1 MKGTDVSRYIH
12 IDTEQ
17 YFRHKDF
24 PVQFSS
30 DTKMDGNENH
40 LIVNTTGNS
49 SNIMYSI
56 NGEDINSTTEN
67 LNSGKHGIGQQGN
80 VTLFSGEPQ
89 HNAIPDISVNS
100 CGSQSDISILSDVDL
115 NCLPEGAVVIATV
128 NGEIEQQAITLPTG
142 NSKDGNE
149 NTVAMA
155 ITDNNLK
162 CKVMLPADI
171 DVGTQVISVPIDML
185 QYMDGNDEQVTTI
198 PTEYT
203 TLTEGEHQQVIT
215 MPTEYATTNDND
227 SEHFVTVSSEYAVTN
242 EDGLGQVITIPTDS
256 FSAIDLEKIISM
268 QSEGPVMESQPQII
282 YVLSKTESEID
293 GDSNN
298 TSFVAVVPE
307 STEKAVTLAANQIE
321 DESLTYVALT
331 PDSTQN
337 ALPTSFQEEDCT
349 LSLKELSARERSR
362 LIKRAQRQNTV
373 FREKERGKVRKSM
386 QDKRKDP
393 AYRELE
399 RKKDRERRRLS
410 RLTNASLREKE
421 RLRDREY
428 KRRQKIDDIK
438 IKNKDDDL
446 QCDSL
451 VRYMND
457 IDEKCQLTISCKL
470 DDSSEDNMYSF
481 NDKSAFDE
489 DLQTSSLS
497 VNGDRTDLIGQ
508 YGDSVL
514 QSDIL
519 SDKDSDSRHYIPFIT

>member
-1 MKGTDVSRYIH
+1 
-12 IDTEQ
+12 
-17 YFRHKDF
+17 
-24 PVQFSS
+24 
-30 DTKMDGNENH
+30 MDGNENH
-40 LIVNTTGNS
+40 LIVNTTGDS
-49 SNIMYSI
+49 SNIMNSI
-56 NGEDINSTTEN
+56 NHVNHVNGEESNSTTEN
-67 LNSGKHGIGQQGN
+67 FHSGIGQ
-80 VTLFSGEPQ
+80 VTHVTYLISGEAQ
-89 HNAIPDISVNS
+89 HNILPDISVNS
-100 CGSQSDISILSDVDL
+100 CESQSDISIMSDVDV
-115 NCLPEGAVVIATV
+115 NSIPEGAVVIATTD
-128 NGEIEQQAITLPTG
+128 GEIEQHSITLPTE
-142 NSKDGNE
+142 NTIDDNE

-155 ITDNNLK
+155 ISDNDLK
-162 CKVMLPADI
+162 HKVILPADI
-171 DVGTQVISVPIDML
+171 DDIGTQVITIPMDML
-185 QYMDGNDEQVTTI
+185 QYMDGNEGHVITI

-203 TLTEGEHQQVIT
+203 SLTEGEGQQVIT
-215 MPTEYATTNDND
+215 MPTEYANTNGND
-227 SEHFVTVSSEYAVTN
+227 SGHFVTVSSEYAVKN
-242 EDGLGQVITIPTDS
+242 EDDLGQVITIPTDS
-256 FSAIDLEKIISM
+256 VSEVDLEKILSM
-268 QSEGPVMESQPQII
+268 QGEGSEMESQPHII
-282 YVLSKTESEID
+282 YVLSKNESEVN
-293 GDSNN
+293 GDSNK
-298 TSFVAVVPE
+298 TSFVAIVPE
-307 STEKAVTLAANQIE
+307 STEDAVTMAANHIE

-337 ALPTSFQEEDCT
+337 AIPISFQEEDCT

-428 KRRQKIDDIK
+428 KRRQKNDDIK

>member
-1 MKGTDVSRYIH
+1 
-12 IDTEQ
+12 
-17 YFRHKDF
+17 
-24 PVQFSS
+24 
-30 DTKMDGNENH
+30 MDGNENH
-40 LIVNTTGNS
+40 LIVNFTMDS
-49 SNIMYSI
+49 SNIMNSI
-56 NGEDINSTTEN
+56 NGDDSNSTTEN
-67 LNSGKHGIGQQGN
+67 LHSGIGQETH
-80 VTLFSGEPQ
+80 VTYLISGEAK
-89 HNAIPDISVNS
+89 HNILPDTSVNS
-100 CGSQSDISILSDVDL
+100 CESQSNISVMSDVDV
-115 NCLPEGAVVIATV
+115 NSIPKGAIVIATTDGDIKEHV
-128 NGEIEQQAITLPTG
+128 ITLPTE
-142 NSKDGNE
+142 NTIDGNE

-155 ITDNNLK
+155 ISDNDLK
-162 CKVMLPADI
+162 HKVILPADI
-171 DVGTQVISVPIDML
+171 DDIGTQVITIPMDMF
-185 QYMDGNDEQVTTI
+185 QYMDGNKGHVITI

-203 TLTEGEHQQVIT
+203 SLTEGEHQQVIT
-215 MPTEYATTNDND
+215 MPTEYATTNG
-227 SEHFVTVSSEYAVTN
+227 SGHFEYAVKN
-242 EDGLGQVITIPTDS
+242 EDDLGQVITIPTDS
-256 FSAIDLEKIISM
+256 VTEVDLEKLISM
-268 QSEGPVMESQPQII
+268 QGEGSEMESQPHII
-282 YVLSKTESEID
+282 YVLSKNESKVD
-293 GDSNN
+293 GASND
-298 TSFVAVVPE
+298 TSFVAIVPE
-307 STEKAVTLAANQIE
+307 STEDAVTMAANQIE

-337 ALPTSFQEEDCT
+337 DIPISFQEEDCT
-349 LSLKELSARERSR
+349 LSLKEISARERSR

>member
-1 MKGTDVSRYIH
+1 
-12 IDTEQ
+12 
-17 YFRHKDF
+17 
-24 PVQFSS
+24 
-30 DTKMDGNENH
+30 MDGNENH
-40 LIVNTTGNS
+40 LIVNTTGNRS
-49 SNIMYSI
+49 DIMYSI

-67 LNSGKHGIGQQGN
+67 LNSGIGQRGN

-89 HNAIPDISVNS
+89 HNAIPDISLNS
-100 CGSQSDISILSDVDL
+100 CGSQSDISIMSDVDL
-115 NCLPEGAVVIATV
+115 NCLPEGAVVIATMD
-128 NGEIEQQAITLPTG
+128 GEIEQQAITLPTG

-162 CKVMLPADI
+162 HKVADI

-185 QYMDGNDEQVTTI
+185 QNMDGNDGQVITI

-215 MPTEYATTNDND
+215 VPTDYATMNDND
-227 SEHFVTVSSEYAVTN
+227 SGHFVTVSSEYAVTN

-256 FSAIDLEKIISM
+256 VSAVDLEKIISM
-268 QSEGPVMESQPQII
+268 QSEGSVMESQPQII

-293 GDSNN
+293 DEGNN

-307 STEKAVTLAANQIE
+307 STEDAVTIASNQIE
-321 DESLTYVALT
+321 DERLAYVALT

-337 ALPTSFQEEDCT
+337 ALPISFQEEDCT

-457 IDEKCQLTISCKL
+457 MDEKCQLTISCKL
-470 DDSSEDNMYSF
+470 DDSLEDNMYSF
-481 NDKSAFDE
+481 NDKSSFDE

-497 VNGDRTDLIGQ
+497 VNGDRTDLIDQ

-519 SDKDSDSRHYIPFIT
+519 SDKDSDSRHFIPFIT